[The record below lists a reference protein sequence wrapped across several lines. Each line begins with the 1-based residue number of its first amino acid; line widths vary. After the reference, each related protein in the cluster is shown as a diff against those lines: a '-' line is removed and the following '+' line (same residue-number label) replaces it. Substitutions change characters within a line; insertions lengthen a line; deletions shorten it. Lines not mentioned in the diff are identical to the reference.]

1 VTGNSDST
9 TSYSDSYTDIN
20 YDDSIAPEDNLQDT
34 LEETLEENLTGN
46 RYSVWRQ
53 RVQTSLRY
61 LRRLG
66 ASTVELSLL
75 TIAAAV
81 PFSLGWYA
89 NQQYTGKLVPLNP
102 MLTIA
107 VETVAESLTLPG
119 CPQQSF
125 SDSYVNRHLNP
136 SVSPSSIAG
145 CPRPVAPVTN
155 LLWSVAIA
163 APGVLAIGQLYRL
176 GKTGQTWPKSWFKI
190 QVVTNSGN
198 PPGVLRA
205 FWRETIGKWAVPL
218 TIAYWV
224 WWWTGAMPDL
234 LILAG
239 LTGVIWLLDGMAAA
253 GDSQKRTLHDR
264 WARTLVME
272 ITESESNPVVPWQLS
287 DSLSDSH
294 KFADDDGDDDIDK
307 AVMGNEN
314 QTIVG
319 WLREHQEVSL
329 VAGILLTMIAVMGV
343 LVSTQM
349 YVQKQAN
356 WRSRQAQE
364 NEKFLKLVDQFAINE
379 RQGAILALGS
389 LDHPEAGIK
398 MLTDLLGLED
408 DPQQIETIGQALV
421 SAGPE
426 ALPYLQKL
434 NQALRT
440 DIDSLRYGGNET
452 EQQITAL
459 RQRSTQRAIAKI
471 IRLYS
476 GEISNINLNRIDLG
490 QQSDPA
496 FTLVLEKINLSGI
509 QLRGAILTGA
519 SFQGSQFYGAGGD
532 RRFGTF
538 DDTKAD
544 LSGAQL
550 TEANLTEAF
559 LTRAIMEK
567 INLTRANL
575 NRANLQDANLID
587 ANLSSAQ
594 LVGSDLRHANLTNAK
609 LTGANLGTANLSKV
623 ELSNGRLSQITAKAA
638 NFQLANLS
646 AADLHGSDLSEVDLA
661 NANLQNANL
670 EATNLSGAYLM
681 GVQLQNANL
690 QDADLTGADFRG
702 ANLSG
707 ADVRGAI
714 LAPVPPKKTD
724 SFIVKSSDP
733 PIGLFQGV
741 DLSEIKN
748 LDLQQMSYLCT
759 QGAVHPDCRL
769 DKQP

>member
-1 VTGNSDST
+1 MTGNSEST
-9 TSYSDSYTDIN
+9 RSYNEIN
-20 YDDSIAPEDNLQDT
+20 YDDSIAPEANLP
-34 LEETLEENLTGN
+34 ETLEENLTGN
-46 RYSVWRQ
+46 HRHSVWRQ

-66 ASTVELSLL
+66 ASTGELTLL
-75 TIAAAV
+75 VMSAAV

-102 MLTIA
+102 LLTIA

-119 CPQQSF
+119 CPPQSF
-125 SDSYVNRHLNP
+125 GDSYVSSHVNP
-136 SVSPSSIAG
+136 SVNPSSMTG
-145 CPRPVAPVTN
+145 CPRSVAPLTN
-155 LLWSVAIA
+155 LLWSVACA
-163 APGVLAIGQLYRL
+163 APGVLACGQLYRL
-176 GKTGQTWPKSWFKI
+176 GKTGQTWPKSWFQV

-198 PPGVLRA
+198 PPGLLRA
-205 FWRETIGKWAVPL
+205 FWRETIGRWTVPL
-218 TIAYWV
+218 TIAYGV
-224 WWWTGAMPDL
+224 WWWTGAIPDL
-234 LILAG
+234 PILAG
-239 LTGVIWLLDGMAAA
+239 LAGAIWLLDGIAAA
-253 GDSQKRTLHDR
+253 GDSQHRTLHDR

-272 ITESESNPVVPWQLS
+272 TIKETIAASESNPVVPWQLS
-287 DSLSDSH
+287 DSLSGSQTI
-294 KFADDDGDDDIDK
+294 ADDDADGEREA
-307 AVMGNEN
+307 AVMGNEKR
-314 QTIVG
+314 TIVG

-329 VAGILLTMIAVMGV
+329 LAGILLTIITMMAV

-364 NEKFLKLVDQFAINE
+364 NEKFLKLVDRFALDE

-389 LDHPEAGIK
+389 LDRPEAGIK

-421 SAGPE
+421 SAGPQ

-440 DIDSLRYGGNET
+440 DLDSLRYGGNET

-471 IRLYS
+471 VRLYS
-476 GEISNINLNRIDLG
+476 GEIANLNLNRVDLG
-490 QQSDPA
+490 QKSDPA

-519 SFQGSQFYGAGGD
+519 SFQGSQFYGSGGD

-559 LTRAIMEK
+559 LTSAIGEK

-575 NRANLQDANLID
+575 NRANLQDAHLID

-594 LVGSDLRHANLTNAK
+594 LVGTDLRHANLTHAK
-609 LTGANLGTANLSKV
+609 LTGANLATANLSKV

-638 NFQLANLS
+638 NFQFANLS
-646 AADLHGSDLSEVDLA
+646 AADLHGSDLSEADFA
-661 NANLQNANL
+661 NANLQDANL
-670 EATNLSGAYLM
+670 EATNLSGADLM
-681 GVQLQNANL
+681 NAQLQNASL

-724 SFIVKSSDP
+724 SFIVKASDP

-741 DLSEIKN
+741 DLSEVKN